1 MNLVIFN
8 RNGTTDI
15 MKKRMQA
22 LLYSLWGLVTLIFG
36 LGTYKEIYEPGM
48 GFWSSTLTI
57 ISATFMTLVALLAL
71 SWALLSMERIRN
83 KLLPHPK
90 YKFVNN
96 YTVPCLLILLV
107 SISNTLGS
115 SASAIQGK
123 ELGFLSEAEFS
134 DAKRNKIFD
143 TNEYS
148 KYLVE
153 KEEKDKADE
162 EKRVVVKAEEDRAAA
177 VESAMRLFDAEK
189 REQVKHLISKDL
201 TEHPELTQQILNEI
215 AAYDKLSVERTS
227 AERKYIDD
235 GVSYKLYMKAIDD
248 SNCRQEMKS
257 NLAPYKAFFDA
268 QSKNWRPFAEYP
280 DYMVNQEMYQ
290 RDLANVEY
298 LRNKTKVENI
308 FGECIFPLIKSIPHL
323 SRPDAKPLYRDPYA
337 YYPAALKCTDQNGGD
352 YNMCYKWKGV

>member
-1 MNLVIFN
+1 
-8 RNGTTDI
+8 

-22 LLYSLWGLVTLIFG
+22 LVYSLWGLVTLIFG

-83 KLLPHPK
+83 RLLPHPK

-123 ELGFLSEAEFS
+123 ELGFLSEAEFY

-153 KEEKDKADE
+153 KEEKNKADE
-162 EKRVVVKAEEDRAAA
+162 ERRVVVKAEEERATKIEAA
-177 VESAMRLFDAEK
+177 VQLFDVEK
-189 REQVKHLISKDL
+189 REQVKKLIIKDL
-201 TEHPELTQQILNEI
+201 KEHPGLTQQILNEI
-215 AAYDKLSVERTS
+215 AAYDKLSMERTS
-227 AERKYIDD
+227 AERTYIDD
-235 GVSYKLYMKAIDD
+235 GVSHKEYMKAIDD

-257 NLAPYKAFFDA
+257 NLAPYKALFDA

-280 DYMVNQEMYQ
+280 DYMVKQEMYQ

-298 LRNKTKVENI
+298 LRNKTKVDNI
-308 FGECIFPLIKSIPHL
+308 FMQCIFPLMQNIPHL
-323 SRPDAKPLYRDPYA
+323 SRADSKPKVMDAEYFPESLQCVQR
-337 YYPAALKCTDQNGGD
+337 NGGD
-352 YNMCYKWKGV
+352 YNTCYKWKGV